1 MKNII
6 LIGMPGCGKT
16 TVAKE
21 LVSLLFG
28 VSVVDIDEEIVKS
41 EKRSINDI
49 FEKDGEDYFR
59 RLETEILKKYQNTN
73 NLIISTGGGIVE
85 REKNIELMKQIG
97 FVFYLYSDINTLYE
111 RVKTDSSRPL
121 LKVENVK
128 ERLETLYNR
137 RDKKYRMAD
146 FIIDTTNLTPN
157 ETARNIIKESG
168 YGRN

>member
-6 LIGMPGCGKT
+6 LVGMPGCGKT

-28 VSVVDIDEEIVKS
+28 VIAVDIDDEIVKS
-41 EKRSINDI
+41 EKRTINDI
-49 FEKDGEDYFR
+49 FEKDGEEYFR
-59 RLETEILKKYQNTN
+59 ELETEILKKYQNTN

-85 REKNIELMKQIG
+85 RDENIELMKQIG
-97 FVFYLYSDINTLYE
+97 LVFYLYSDINTLYE
-111 RVKTDSSRPL
+111 RVKSDSSRPL

-128 ERLETLYNR
+128 ERLEMLYNR
-137 RDKKYRMAD
+137 RDKKYRRAD

-157 ETARNIIKESG
+157 ETARSIKESG
-168 YGRN
+168 YDRN

>member
-6 LIGMPGCGKT
+6 LVGMPGCGKT

-28 VSVVDIDEEIVKS
+28 VIAVDIDEEIVKS
-41 EKRSINDI
+41 EKRTINDI
-49 FEKDGEDYFR
+49 FEKDGEEYFR
-59 RLETEILKKYQNTN
+59 ELETKTLKMYSNMN
-73 NLIISTGGGIVE
+73 NLVISTGGGVVE
-85 REKNIELMKQIG
+85 KVENIDIMKKNGL
-97 FVFYLYSDINTLYE
+97 VFYLYSDVNTLYE
-111 RVKTDSSRPL
+111 RVKTDFSRPL

-128 ERLETLYNR
+128 ERLEMLYNR
-137 RDKKYRMAD
+137 RDKKYRRAD

-157 ETARNIIKESG
+157 ETARSIIKESG

>member
-6 LIGMPGCGKT
+6 LVGMPGCGKT

-28 VSVVDIDEEIVKS
+28 VIAVDIDDEIVKS
-41 EKRSINDI
+41 EKRTINDI
-49 FEKDGEDYFR
+49 FEKDGEEYFR
-59 RLETEILKKYQNTN
+59 ELETEILKKYQNTN

-85 REKNIELMKQIG
+85 RDENIELMKQIG
-97 FVFYLYSDINTLYE
+97 LVFYLYSDINTLYE
-111 RVKTDSSRPL
+111 RVKSDSSRPL

-128 ERLETLYNR
+128 ERLEMLYNR
-137 RDKKYRMAD
+137 RDKKYRRAD

-157 ETARNIIKESG
+157 ETARSIIKESG
-168 YGRN
+168 YDRN

>member
-28 VSVVDIDEEIVKS
+28 VIAVDIDEEIVKS

-59 RLETEILKKYQNTN
+59 RLETEILKKYLNSN

-85 REKNIELMKQIG
+85 RDENIELMKQIG
-97 FVFYLYSDINTLYE
+97 LVFYLYSDINTLYE

-128 ERLETLYNR
+128 EKLEMLYNR
-137 RDKKYRMAD
+137 RDKKYRRSD
-146 FIIDTTNLTPN
+146 FIIDTSNLTPN
-157 ETARNIIKESG
+157 ETARSIVKESG
-168 YGRN
+168 YDRN

>member
-6 LIGMPGCGKT
+6 LVGMPGCGKT

-28 VSVVDIDEEIVKS
+28 VIAVDIDEEIVKS
-41 EKRSINDI
+41 EKRTINDI
-49 FEKDGEDYFR
+49 FEKDGEEYFR
-59 RLETEILKKYQNTN
+59 ELETEILKKYQNTN

-85 REKNIELMKQIG
+85 RDENIELMKQIG
-97 FVFYLYSDINTLYE
+97 LVFYLYSDINTLYE
-111 RVKTDSSRPL
+111 RVKSDSSRPL

-128 ERLETLYNR
+128 ERLEMLYNR
-137 RDKKYRMAD
+137 RDKKYRRAD

-157 ETARNIIKESG
+157 ETARSIIKESG
-168 YGRN
+168 YDRN